1 MKPVTSEAEVT
12 GFFVLTLARFQF
24 VEPGIRAH
32 GVEHLSGIGNISD
45 QLIYPKVVERYE
57 VYVQYAMPLV
67 EKIKNYVL
75 SSFSRAT
82 SEEYSFLGHVAFYF
96 IVW

>member
-1 MKPVTSEAEVT
+1 M
-12 GFFVLTLARFQF
+12 LTLARFQF

-57 VYVQYAMPLV
+57 VYVQYAMPLGR
-67 EKIKNYVL
+67 EDKEL
-75 SSFSRAT
+75 RAFQLFP
-82 SEEYSFLGHVAFYF
+82 SHQ
-96 IVW
+96 